1 MKKITILDSKQINK
15 KIQRLSIEIFERN
28 FKEKKILLVG
38 IKENG
43 SILAKMLIK
52 ELKKICKIKVEFA
65 EIRLNKSSPK
75 FEEINISSKILDY
88 LNNSVIVVDDVCSSG
103 KTLMYVTSHIM
114 KNFQGKISTLVLVDR
129 KHHNFPIKA
138 DYVGIGVSTTLLQFI
153 EVDLEKNK
161 TVYLY

>member
-114 KNFQGKISTLVLVDR
+114 KNFQGTISTLVLVDR